1 MNIAF
6 HPFRGLYS
14 YFVTLS
20 SQLLLQI
27 SDLCHGTI
35 FCRVEGSV
43 SMVIEWLKIQ
53 VPAELREKYIQKDEE
68 VWTAFLASCP
78 GFLGKEVWINP
89 QIPTEVVLVIQW
101 ANRQAWKAVPEDALE
116 KTEQLF
122 NQVMGA
128 EYPIIEAG
136 EYQVRKFP
144 QA

>member
-6 HPFRGLYS
+6 HPFPSLYS

-27 SDLCHGTI
+27 SDLSHGTI
-35 FCRVEGSV
+35 FCGVEESV

-89 QIPTEVVLVIQW
+89 QIPTEIVLVIQW
-101 ANRQAWKAVPEDALE
+101 ANRQAWKAVPEDALK